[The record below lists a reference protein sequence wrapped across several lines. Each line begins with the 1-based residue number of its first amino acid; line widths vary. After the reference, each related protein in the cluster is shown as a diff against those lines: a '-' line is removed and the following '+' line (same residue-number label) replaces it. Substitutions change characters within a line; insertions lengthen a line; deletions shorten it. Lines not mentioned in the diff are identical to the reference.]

1 MSRAISISQL
11 MAKKFKRIPFLG
23 QWMKS
28 LGNPEPNGSWI
39 VWGESGHG
47 KTTFLLML
55 AKELTK
61 YGKVAYDTLEEGAR
75 LSMQEALRTTEIDT
89 DPSVTKKMIILNRE
103 SITELKERLKKK
115 KHPIFVF
122 IDSLQYA
129 NLTKVSYM
137 KLLEE
142 HSDVLFIFISHAEG
156 KQPLGNFAKAVR
168 YHSDIKIR
176 VEGYK
181 AFITSRVG
189 GGEPFTIWE
198 EGAKNY
204 WLDIK

>member
-1 MSRAISISQL
+1 
-11 MAKKFKRIPFLG
+11 MAKKFKRIPFQG
-23 QWMKS
+23 AWKKT

-61 YGKVAYDTLEEGAR
+61 YGKVAYNTLEEGAR
-75 LSMQEALRTTEIDT
+75 LSMQEALKTTEIDT
-89 DPSVTKKMIILNRE
+89 DPSVKKMMIILNRE
-103 SITELKERLKKK
+103 PISELKERLSKK

-129 NLTKVSYM
+129 NLNKVSYM

-189 GGEPFTIWE
+189 GGEPFIIWD
-198 EGAKNY
+198 EGAKKY

>member
-1 MSRAISISQL
+1 MTRAISISQL
-11 MAKKFKRIPFLG
+11 LAKKFKRIPFQG
-23 QWMKS
+23 KWKKS
-28 LGNPEPNGSWI
+28 IGNPEPNGSWI

-75 LSMQEALRTTEIDT
+75 LSMQQALKTTQIDQH
-89 DPSVTKKMIILNRE
+89 PEVQKKMVILNRE
-103 SITELKERLKKK
+103 PIPELKVRLKKK

-122 IDSLQYA
+122 IDSIQYS
-129 NLTKVSYM
+129 NLTKASYM

-156 KQPLGNFAKAVR
+156 KQPLGNFARSVR

-181 AFITSRVG
+181 AFVTSRVG
-189 GGEPFTIWE
+189 GGEPYIIWE